1 MKEPPNSITTTTNLI
16 FVNESILTVKDVAE
30 MTTLSKSTI
39 YRMIRSN
46 EFPRCIYVSKNR
58 SGFLASEINDWIR
71 HRPRVAD

>member
-46 EFPRCIYVSKNR
+46 EFPRCICVSKNR

-71 HRPRVAD
+71 HRPRAAD